1 MQKQWKRVLNNDAAK
16 RNPERIITRTVYI
29 MVEIE
34 GIQTVAGKE
43 ET

>member
-1 MQKQWKRVLNNDAAK
+1 LQKQWKRVLNIEAGK
-16 RNPERIITRTVYI
+16 RNAERIITRTVYI

-43 ET
+43 EA

>member
-1 MQKQWKRVLNNDAAK
+1 LQKQWKRVLNIDDAK

-43 ET
+43 EA

>member
-1 MQKQWKRVLNNDAAK
+1 MQKQWKRVLNIDAAK
-16 RNPERIITRTVYI
+16 RNAERIINRTVYI

-43 ET
+43 EA

>member
-1 MQKQWKRVLNNDAAK
+1 MQKQWKRIL
-16 RNPERIITRTVYI
+16 ERIITRSVYI

-43 ET
+43 EA